1 MEKRKEIREGI
12 AKHFRPHQLGDVETD
27 ITGFISCT
35 QTMEY
40 WRYQADEL
48 MEYLHSRGVVM
59 KVEFSDGFTA
69 PQVTAVVP
77 LIKDN

>member
-1 MEKRKEIREGI
+1 MGKREEIKEGI
-12 AKHFRPHQLGDVETD
+12 AKHFRPHQLGRVEED
-27 ITGFISCT
+27 ISGLISCT
-35 QTMEY
+35 GTMEL

-48 MEYLHSRGVVM
+48 LEYLHSKGIVM

-77 LIKDN
+77 LIKG